1 MGPMAPTQHS
11 ASTRYAALVRL
22 LLRHGRS
29 DLVRGAQLDEFNTDA
44 TQPIGDED
52 LAETFANDLEEMG
65 PTYIKL
71 GQLLST
77 RPDLMPP
84 AYLASLS
91 RLQDDVEPF
100 PFDQVRAIVEEE
112 LGADLRTLFTR
123 FDETPMAAASIGQV
137 HRATT
142 RTGREV
148 VVKVQRPGIRG
159 QVRGDMD
166 VLGRLARW
174 ADDHLDVG
182 RAYGFSDLLAEFR
195 RSLAGELDYTRE
207 ARNLQRFGEL
217 TRGYEHLTV
226 PQPIMDYTT
235 SRVLTMDFV
244 DGRKLTDI
252 TPLGMTDID
261 GPPLVEDLFRAYL
274 RMILVDGVL
283 HADPHPGNLLL
294 TTDGRIALLDL
305 GMVASVPSGVQSKV
319 VKLLLAISDV
329 DGEEVAEVLAELG
342 HPLAT
347 YDSAAFRVNVSHLVS
362 EAMARGGDVEVGAVM
377 MELSRVSAQHGL
389 RPPAE
394 MAMIGKALL
403 NLDQAI
409 HRLAPDFSPTEE
421 IRRNA
426 SHILAGGLKVS
437 PGGLVAAALE
447 AKEFSATL
455 PRRAN
460 RILDSLAEGELTFR
474 INAIDEER
482 LLVVLQRLANRLTMG
497 LILAAIVVGASL
509 VMRVPSTQTLF
520 GYPAIAMVFF
530 LVAALS
536 GTALIIWIVVTDRR
550 VAREARARH
559 RRP

>member
-1 MGPMAPTQHS
+1 MAVTD
-11 ASTRYAALVRL
+11 STPSTRARYAALVRL
-22 LLRHGRS
+22 LVRHGRS
-29 DLVRGAQLDEFNTDA
+29 DLVKGAGLDEFDVDA
-44 TQPIGDED
+44 TGPAGDRD
-52 LAETFANDLEEMG
+52 AAESFADDLEAMG

-77 RPDLMPP
+77 RPDLLPP

-100 PFDQVRAIVEEE
+100 GFEQAREIVEEE
-112 LGADLRTLFTR
+112 LGAQLRHLFTR

-142 RTGREV
+142 RSGREV
-148 VVKVQRPGIRG
+148 VVKVQRPGIRDE
-159 QVRGDMD
+159 VRTDME

-182 RAYGFSDLLAEFR
+182 RAYGLSDLLAQFR
-195 RSLAGELDYTRE
+195 RTLAGELDYTRE
-207 ARNLQRFGEL
+207 ARNLQTFGGL
-217 TRGYEHLTV
+217 TAEYEHLTV
-226 PQPIMDYTT
+226 PEPLMDYTT

-244 DGRKLTDI
+244 PGRKLTDI
-252 TPLGMTDID
+252 TPVGMTEVD
-261 GPPLVEDLFRAYL
+261 GLPLVQDLFRAYL

-294 TTDGRIALLDL
+294 TDDGRIALLDL
-305 GMVASVPSGVQSKV
+305 GMVASVPAGVQGKV
-319 VKLLLAISDV
+319 VKLLLAVSDG
-329 DGEEVAEVLAELG
+329 DGDEVAEVLAGLG
-342 HPLAT
+342 HPLAS
-347 YDSAAFRVNVSHLVS
+347 YDPAAFRTDVAHLVS
-362 EAMARGGDVEVGAVM
+362 EAMSMGGEVEVGTVL
-377 MELSRVSAQHGL
+377 MELSRLSGQHGL

-403 NLDQAI
+403 NLDQATQ
-409 HRLAPDFSPTEE
+409 HLAPGFSPTEA
-421 IRRNA
+421 IRDNA

-437 PGGLVAAALE
+437 PGGVMAAAIE
-447 AKEFSATL
+447 AKEFTALL

-460 RILDSLAEGELTFR
+460 RILDALAEGELTVR
-474 INAIDEER
+474 VNALDEER

-509 VMRVPSTQTLF
+509 VMRVPTDQTLF

-530 LVAALS
+530 LLAAL
-536 GTALIIWIVVTDRR
+536 GGAALVVWIVVTDRR
-550 VAREARARH
+550 VARQAQEQ
-559 RRP
+559 RRREG